1 MVANDTTLLY
11 VVAPLEGFG
20 GVPVAVVF
28 TGTLVAGPL
37 GEAFTLGEVF
47 TLGEAFAL
55 GEAFTLGEAFI
66 LGEAFT
72 LGEASTLGVAFI
84 LNEVFTLGEAFTLG
98 QAFTLGAAFTLG
110 EVLSASPLHLFCSQH
125 VASHFSKVIPG
136 GSSEALQDFAWK
148 SWHIDCVKIEIRKN
162 K

>member
-20 GVPVAVVF
+20 GVPVAIVF
-28 TGTLVAGPL
+28 TGTLVTGPL

-47 TLGEAFAL
+47 TLCEAFAL
-55 GEAFTLGEAFI
+55 GEAFTLGEAST

-72 LGEASTLGVAFI
+72 LS
-84 LNEVFTLGEAFTLG
+84 EVFTLGEAFTLG

-110 EVLSASPLHLFCSQH
+110 EVLSASLLHLFCSQH
-125 VASHFSKVIPG
+125 VASHFLKVIPG
-136 GSSEALQDFAWK
+136 GSSEALHDFAWK

>member
-1 MVANDTTLLY
+1 MANDTTLLY

-20 GVPVAVVF
+20 GVPVAIVF
-28 TGTLVAGPL
+28 TGTLVTGP
-37 GEAFTLGEVF
+37 LGEVF

-55 GEAFTLGEAFI
+55 GEAFTLGEAST

-72 LGEASTLGVAFI
+72 LS
-84 LNEVFTLGEAFTLG
+84 EVFTLGEAFTLG

-125 VASHFSKVIPG
+125 VASHFFKGHSRW
-136 GSSEALQDFAWK
+136 Q
-148 SWHIDCVKIEIRKN
+148 
-162 K
+162 

>member
-20 GVPVAVVF
+20 GVPVAIVF
-28 TGTLVAGPL
+28 TGTLVTGPL

-55 GEAFTLGEAFI
+55 GEAFTLGEAST

-72 LGEASTLGVAFI
+72 LG
-84 LNEVFTLGEAFTLG
+84 EVFTLGEAFTLG
-98 QAFTLGAAFTLG
+98 QAFTFGAAFTLG

-136 GSSEALQDFAWK
+136 GSSEALHDFAWK

>member
-1 MVANDTTLLY
+1 MANDTTLLY

-20 GVPVAVVF
+20 GVPVAIVF
-28 TGTLVAGPL
+28 TGTLVTGPL

-55 GEAFTLGEAFI
+55 GEAFTLGEAST

-72 LGEASTLGVAFI
+72 LS
-84 LNEVFTLGEAFTLG
+84 EVFTLGEAFTLG

-125 VASHFSKVIPG
+125 VASHFLKVIPG
-136 GSSEALQDFAWK
+136 GSSEALHDFA
-148 SWHIDCVKIEIRKN
+148 
-162 K
+162 

>member
-20 GVPVAVVF
+20 GVPVAIVF
-28 TGTLVAGPL
+28 TGTLVTGPL

-55 GEAFTLGEAFI
+55 GEAFTLGEAST

-72 LGEASTLGVAFI
+72 LS
-84 LNEVFTLGEAFTLG
+84 EVFTLGEAFTLG

-125 VASHFSKVIPG
+125 VASHFLKVIPA
-136 GSSEALQDFAWK
+136 GSSEALHDFAWK

>member
-1 MVANDTTLLY
+1 MANDTTLLY

-20 GVPVAVVF
+20 GVPVAIVF
-28 TGTLVAGPL
+28 TGTLVTGPL

-55 GEAFTLGEAFI
+55 GEAFTLGEAST

-72 LGEASTLGVAFI
+72 LS
-84 LNEVFTLGEAFTLG
+84 EVFTLGEAFTLG
-98 QAFTLGAAFTLG
+98 QAFTLG

-125 VASHFSKVIPG
+125 VASHFLKVIPG
-136 GSSEALQDFAWK
+136 GSSEALHDFAWK

>member
-20 GVPVAVVF
+20 GVPVAIVF
-28 TGTLVAGPL
+28 TGTLVTGPL

-55 GEAFTLGEAFI
+55 GEAFI

-72 LGEASTLGVAFI
+72 LGEASTLGEAFT
-84 LNEVFTLGEAFTLG
+84 LSEVFTLGEAFTLG
-98 QAFTLGAAFTLG
+98 QALTLGAAFTLG

-125 VASHFSKVIPG
+125 VASHFLKVIPG
-136 GSSEALQDFAWK
+136 GSSEALHDFAWK

>member
-55 GEAFTLGEAFI
+55 GEAFI

-72 LGEASTLGVAFI
+72 LGEASTLGEAFT
-84 LNEVFTLGEAFTLG
+84 LSEVFTLGEAFTLG
-98 QAFTLGAAFTLG
+98 QALTLGAAFTLG

-125 VASHFSKVIPG
+125 VASHFLKVIPG
-136 GSSEALQDFAWK
+136 GSSEALHDFAWK